1 MARRSVLSSCDASR
15 AVLPMKFKCVTD
27 LISHL
32 HCHAT
37 DDLFATQ
44 CVVPS
49 KSLEDV
55 VKVSSIDARRTA
67 RRSVAVHGDDQICLG
82 FDENGLPEQT
92 TG

>member
-1 MARRSVLSSCDASR
+1 MLALCDALR

-27 LISHL
+27 LLSHL
-32 HCHAT
+32 HCDAT
-37 DDLFATQ
+37 NDLFAPR

-49 KSLEDV
+49 KRLEDV

-67 RRSVAVHGDDQICLG
+67 RRPVAVHGDDQICLG
-82 FDENGLPEQT
+82 FDENSLPEKA